1 MFVFRPRFRSLD
13 LPQFLNFQI
22 LLYYTLKHSAMKMV
36 LNTLM
41 KLDAMKTIVFL
52 VQKPNKHSQENV
64 RLSDLLWN

>member
-1 MFVFRPRFRSLD
+1 
-13 LPQFLNFQI
+13 
-22 LLYYTLKHSAMKMV
+22 MKMV